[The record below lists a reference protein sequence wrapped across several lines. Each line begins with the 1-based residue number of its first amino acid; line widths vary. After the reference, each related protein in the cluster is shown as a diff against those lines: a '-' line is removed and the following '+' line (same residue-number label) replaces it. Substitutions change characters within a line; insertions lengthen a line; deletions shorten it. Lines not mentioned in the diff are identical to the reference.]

1 LEFGIKKIKKGGI
14 NMANLKPTEDQL
26 AYANLLDI
34 GMKVGLAGLFIAF
47 VIYVFQILP
56 PYVPINELPAMWKL
70 NLHEY
75 LETTKIKQGWFW
87 ITMLRYGD
95 FLTFLPICF
104 LAFVT
109 IFCFLRVIPIYLKKG
124 DKLYAFL
131 ALLQALIL
139 LLAASGILKV
149 GH

>member
-1 LEFGIKKIKKGGI
+1 LEFGIKKFEGGR
-14 NMANLKPTEDQL
+14 NMASLKPTEEQL

-34 GMKVGLAGLFIAF
+34 GMKAGLAGLLIAF
-47 VIYVFQILP
+47 VIYIFQILP
-56 PYVPINELPAMWKL
+56 PYVPINELPALWKF

-109 IFCFLRVIPIYLKKG
+109 IFCFLRIIPIFLKKG

-131 ALLQALIL
+131 SLLQALIL
-139 LLAASGILKV
+139 LLAASGFLKV

>member
-1 LEFGIKKIKKGGI
+1 LEFGTKKFEGGR
-14 NMANLKPTEDQL
+14 NMASLKPTEEQL

-34 GMKVGLAGLFIAF
+34 GMKAGLAGLLIAF
-47 VIYVFQILP
+47 VIYIFQILP
-56 PYVPINELPAMWKL
+56 PYVPINELPALWKL

-75 LETTKIKQGWFW
+75 LEITKIKQGWFW

-109 IFCFLRVIPIYLKKG
+109 IFCFLRIIPIFLKKG

-131 ALLQALIL
+131 SLLQALIL
-139 LLAASGILKV
+139 LLAASGFLKV

>member
-1 LEFGIKKIKKGGI
+1 LEFGIKKFEGGR
-14 NMANLKPTEDQL
+14 NMASLKPTEEQL

-34 GMKVGLAGLFIAF
+34 GMKVGLAGLLIAF
-47 VIYVFQILP
+47 VIYLLQILP
-56 PYVPINELPAMWKL
+56 PYVPINELPALWKL

-109 IFCFLRVIPIYLKKG
+109 IFCFLRIIPIFLKKG
-124 DKLYAFL
+124 DKIYAFL
-131 ALLQALIL
+131 SLLQALIL
-139 LLAASGILKV
+139 LLAASGFLKV

>member
-1 LEFGIKKIKKGGI
+1 
-14 NMANLKPTEDQL
+14 MANLKPTEDQL

-56 PYVPINELPAMWKL
+56 SYVPINELPAMLKL

-87 ITMLRYGD
+87 ITLLRYGD